1 MRCINSAAVSSH
13 VCLRRPQMNSS
24 APSPRNASAIALPSP
39 VPPPVTRM
47 RLPASSP
54 SLNMARLPQRRRRR
68 RPIARFS
75 RASMTRTSRPRR
87 VDLPSILL
95 LYENCRAM
103 TSPAWKATLGN
114 RLRPWEENLKLTPL
128 FGAVLM
134 SMMATSAFA
143 VTIGFSQVGDE
154 GDWRPAFRKEMQ
166 EEAKKEGIDLKFA
179 DAQGK
184 EEEQL
189 KAVRT
194 FIAQKVDAIIIAPV
208 VVTGWDQVLAEAKAA
223 GIPVFLADRDVD
235 VADKSLFV
243 TRISAD
249 FNLEGRLAGA
259 WLAQASK
266 GNCNIVELQGTT
278 GAAPAIER
286 KKGFEAVI
294 SNFPNMKIVKTQ
306 SGNFTTDGGKQVM
319 EAFIKATDNLKG
331 ICGVFAHNDNMQLG
345 AIQAMKEAGLKPGKD
360 FLLVSVDYVPAE
372 KEALAAGDANASV
385 ELRSAIG
392 KYIYPVVTDYLKDK
406 KELPK
411 WIVIPSDLH
420 TAATPGG

>member
-1 MRCINSAAVSSH
+1 VK
-13 VCLRRPQMNSS
+13 LRQWLGGVVLG
-24 APSPRNASAIALPSP
+24 ASFL
-39 VPPPVTRM
+39 
-47 RLPASSP
+47 
-54 SLNMARLPQRRRRR
+54 MA
-68 RPIARFS
+68 
-75 RASMTRTSRPRR
+75 
-87 VDLPSILL
+87 
-95 LYENCRAM
+95 
-103 TSPAWKATLGN
+103 G
-114 RLRPWEENLKLTPL
+114 
-128 FGAVLM
+128 
-134 SMMATSAFA
+134 TSAFA

-154 GDWRPAFRKEMQ
+154 GDWRPAFSKDMQ

-189 KAVRT
+189 KAVRA
-194 FIAQKVDAIIIAPV
+194 FIAQKVDAIVIAPV
-208 VVTGWDQVLAEAKAA
+208 VVTGWDQVLQEAKKA

-243 TRISAD
+243 SRISAD

-259 WLAQASK
+259 WLAAASK
-266 GNCNIVELQGTT
+266 GNCNIVEEQGTT

-286 KKGFEAVI
+286 KKGFEAII

-306 SGNFTTDGGKQVM
+306 SGDFTTAGGKKVM
-319 EAFIKATDNLKG
+319 EAFIKSTDNLKD
-331 ICGVFAHNDNMQLG
+331 ICASFAHNDNMQLG

-360 FLLVSVDYVPAE
+360 VLMVSVDYVPAM

-392 KYIYPVVTDYLKDK
+392 KYIYPVVLQYLKDK

-420 TAATPGG
+420 TAAVPAN

>member
-1 MRCINSAAVSSH
+1 MRFTKWLGGAA
-13 VCLRRPQMNSS
+13 LG
-24 APSPRNASAIALPSP
+24 
-39 VPPPVTRM
+39 
-47 RLPASSP
+47 
-54 SLNMARLPQRRRRR
+54 
-68 RPIARFS
+68 
-75 RASMTRTSRPRR
+75 
-87 VDLPSILL
+87 
-95 LYENCRAM
+95 
-103 TSPAWKATLGN
+103 ATI
-114 RLRPWEENLKLTPL
+114 
-128 FGAVLM
+128 V
-134 SMMATSAFA
+134 MMASSAFA

-154 GDWRPAFRKEMQ
+154 GDWRPAFSKDMQ

-189 KAVRT
+189 KAVRA
-194 FIAQKVDAIIIAPV
+194 FIAQHVDAIVIAPV
-208 VVTGWDQVLAEAKAA
+208 VVTGWQQVLEEAKKA

-235 VADKSLFV
+235 VSDKSLFV

-266 GNCNIVELQGTT
+266 GNCNIVELQGTV
-278 GAAPAIER
+278 GSAPAIER

-294 SNFPNMKIVKTQ
+294 SLFPDMKIVKTQ
-306 SGNFTTDGGKQVM
+306 SGDFTTEGGKKVM

-360 FLLVSVDYVPAE
+360 FLMVSVDYVPAM

-385 ELRSAIG
+385 ELKSAIG
-392 KYIYPVVTDYLKDK
+392 KYIYPVMTGWMKDK

-411 WIVIPSDLH
+411 WVKIPSDLH
-420 TAATPGG
+420 TAAMPAN

>member
-1 MRCINSAAVSSH
+1 MRLLKWLGGAAVG
-13 VCLRRPQMNSS
+13 
-24 APSPRNASAIALPSP
+24 
-39 VPPPVTRM
+39 
-47 RLPASSP
+47 
-54 SLNMARLPQRRRRR
+54 
-68 RPIARFS
+68 
-75 RASMTRTSRPRR
+75 
-87 VDLPSILL
+87 
-95 LYENCRAM
+95 
-103 TSPAWKATLGN
+103 LG
-114 RLRPWEENLKLTPL
+114 
-128 FGAVLM
+128 LM
-134 SMMATSAFA
+134 VSGSSAFA

-154 GDWRPAFRKEMQ
+154 GDWRPAFSKDMQ

-189 KAVRT
+189 KAVRS

-208 VVTGWDQVLAEAKAA
+208 VVTGWDQVLGEAKKA

-249 FNLEGRLAGA
+249 FNLEGKLAGA

-266 GNCNIVELQGTT
+266 GNCNIVELQGTV
-278 GAAPAIER
+278 GSAPAIER

-294 SNFPNMKIVKTQ
+294 SLFPQMKIVKTQ

-331 ICGVFAHNDNMQLG
+331 VCGVFAHNDNMQLG

-360 FLLVSVDYVPAE
+360 FLMVSVDYVPAM
-372 KEALAAGDANASV
+372 KQALAAGDSNASV

-392 KYIYPVVTDYLKDK
+392 KYIYPVVLGYLKNK
-406 KELPK
+406 NEQLPK
-411 WIVIPSDLH
+411 WVVIPSDLH
-420 TAATPGG
+420 AAATPGS

>member
-1 MRCINSAAVSSH
+1 MGFLKSTCVAVAMAA
-13 VCLRRPQMNSS
+13 LLGASS
-24 APSPRNASAIALPSP
+24 AH
-39 VPPPVTRM
+39 
-47 RLPASSP
+47 
-54 SLNMARLPQRRRRR
+54 
-68 RPIARFS
+68 
-75 RASMTRTSRPRR
+75 
-87 VDLPSILL
+87 
-95 LYENCRAM
+95 
-103 TSPAWKATLGN
+103 
-114 RLRPWEENLKLTPL
+114 
-128 FGAVLM
+128 
-134 SMMATSAFA
+134 A

-154 GDWRPAFRKEMQ
+154 GDWRPAFSKDMQ

-189 KAVRT
+189 KAVRA

-208 VVTGWDQVLAEAKAA
+208 VVTGWGKVLEEAKAA
-223 GIPVFLADRDVD
+223 GIPVFLADRDVE
-235 VADKSLFV
+235 ADKSLFV

-266 GNCNIVELQGTT
+266 GSCDVVELQGTT
-278 GAAPAIER
+278 GSAPAIER
-286 KKGFEAVI
+286 KKGFEAVLAL
-294 SNFPNMKIVKTQ
+294 FPNMKIVKSQ
-306 SGNFTTDGGKQVM
+306 SGDFTTEGGKKVM

-331 ICGVFAHNDNMQLG
+331 ICAVFAHNDNMQLG

-360 FLLVSVDYVPAE
+360 VLMVSVDYVPAM
-372 KEALAAGDANASV
+372 KKALADGDANASV

-392 KYIYPVVTDYLKDK
+392 KYIYPVVTQYLKDK

-420 TAATPGG
+420 TAANPGN